1 LFVKIIM
8 SNPKWE
14 PIARKYDPLKAGSI
28 DGTDT
33 IPHDHGVVRAM
44 QAEYKPNKL
53 VTGDP
58 KATVFIGRLNRHT
71 SETTIREIFSR
82 YGEIKQLRLVRDIV
96 TGFSRG
102 YAFIEYFDKYDA
114 LKAQRELNKTIIDSK
129 EILVDGECE
138 RLLPGWVPRRL
149 GGGFGG
155 KKESGQLRFGGKDR
169 PFKRPI
175 LPFNIR
181 DRRDDSD
188 SQSSHRDRYYSRE
201 KYSDKHRSH
210 KTSSDYD
217 R

>member
-1 LFVKIIM
+1 M
-8 SNPKWE
+8 STFWE

-53 VTGDP
+53 IVGDP
-58 KATVFIGRLNRHT
+58 EVTLFVGRLNRIT
-71 SETTIREIFSR
+71 TETTIKEIFSR
-82 YGEIKQLRLVRDIV
+82 YGDIKRLRLIQDVV

-102 YAFIEYFDKYDA
+102 YAFVEYYDERDA
-114 LKAQRELNKTIIDSK
+114 SKAQRELNKTIIDGR
-129 EILVDGECE
+129 EILIDGECE
-138 RLLPGWVPRRL
+138 RLLPGWIPRRL

-169 PFKRPI
+169 PFKKPLI
-175 LPFNIR
+175 QFDIR
-181 DRRDDSD
+181 DKRSD
-188 SQSSHRDRYYSRE
+188 SGSRSSYRERDRYSRD
-201 KYSDKHRSH
+201 KYSDRHRSY
-210 KTSSDYD
+210 KSSYD